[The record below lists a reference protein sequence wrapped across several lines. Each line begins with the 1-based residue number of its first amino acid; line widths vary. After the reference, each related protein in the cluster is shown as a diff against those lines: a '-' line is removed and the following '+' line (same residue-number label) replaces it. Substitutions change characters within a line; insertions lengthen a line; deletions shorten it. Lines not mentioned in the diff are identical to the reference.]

1 MISLL
6 SFSQRPEFR
15 EARNPEKFRNIPEA
29 GSPANAV
36 VGVENQILLIDVSSL
51 LSEQGGAL

>member
-15 EARNPEKFRNIPEA
+15 EARNPEKFRNITEE
-29 GSPANAV
+29 GSHTTALIG
-36 VGVENQILLIDVSSL
+36 VGNQVLLIDVSSSRL
-51 LSEQGGAL
+51 EHGGAL